1 MSIIKLIREH
11 EIEPYLDLLAEVE
24 HIHLDRNNRNHEQ
37 WLRRRIQSHF
47 QRGALFYGYHENEQC
62 DAFGIVAVLHEE
74 APIGIPALG
83 ARAEVLDIG
92 VSKEHRRKGIGGILL
107 QHVEKVVKSRGA
119 YCLLMLTY
127 AEDFDV
133 IAFYGKNGFVPVA
146 TIPDV
151 FGPGAEGNTILRK
164 ILR

>member
-1 MSIIKLIREH
+1 VTIIKLVCEH

-24 HIHLDRNNRNHEQ
+24 HIKLDRKNPNHEQ

-47 QRGALFYGYHENEQC
+47 ERGALFYAYHEDELS

-74 APIGIPALG
+74 APNGIPALG

-92 VSKEHRRKGIGGILL
+92 VCKDHRRKGIGGILL
-107 QHVEKVVKSRGA
+107 HHVENIVKGRGA
-119 YCLLMLTY
+119 YCLIILTY
-127 AEDFDV
+127 AEDYDV
-133 IAFYGKNGFVPVA
+133 IAFYGKNGYVPVA

-151 FGPGAEGNTILRK
+151 FGPGAEGNTVLRK
-164 ILR
+164 LLR